1 MGESRMNDK
10 TDTELIE
17 WLNDHAILLGVIKDD
32 GETEYIKVE
41 GADLCFRDIVIQLSR
56 DEVKNE

>member
-1 MGESRMNDK
+1 MNDK